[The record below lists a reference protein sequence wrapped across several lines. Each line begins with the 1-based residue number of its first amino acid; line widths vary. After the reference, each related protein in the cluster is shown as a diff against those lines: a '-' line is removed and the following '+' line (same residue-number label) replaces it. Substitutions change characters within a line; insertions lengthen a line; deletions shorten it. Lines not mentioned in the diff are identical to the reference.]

1 MREYQKV
8 PFLAAADASGEP
20 VETSHDGRSP
30 EVIVDAL
37 ESTVVSLERLIS
49 DRSAD
54 ELQQAARDG
63 GWGAVELLA
72 HMRDWEEISKER
84 VRRML
89 EEDRPVLEE
98 YDDSLWAIE
107 HEYGTQDGHEVV
119 RQFAG
124 LRRSLVERLRN
135 LDDDEWQRTA
145 VLPSDGEITLMRLMS
160 NLTRQDA
167 RHLDQIREA
176 LG

>member
-20 VETSHDGRSP
+20 LETSQDGRSP
-30 EVIVDAL
+30 EVIVDVL
-37 ESTVVSLERLIS
+37 ESMVVSLERLIS

-72 HMRDWEEISKER
+72 HMRDWEEISRER

-89 EEDRPVLEE
+89 EEDPPVLEE
-98 YDDSLWAIE
+98 HDDSLWAIE
-107 HEYGTQDGHEVV
+107 HDYGTQDGHEAV
-119 RQFAG
+119 RQFAD

-145 VLPSDGEITLMRLMS
+145 VLPSDGEITLMWLMS
-160 NLTRQDA
+160 NLTRQDG